1 MFARKTRIVVNTRS
15 FRQYN
20 SLYMGCG
27 VWVGGDEGGRFTF
40 ETHHHYCYVY
50 TSTDKLNANNF
61 SSPNPTFFLLLT

>member
-1 MFARKTRIVVNTRS
+1 
-15 FRQYN
+15 
-20 SLYMGCG
+20 MGCG

-61 SSPNPTFFLLLT
+61 SSPNPTFFTITINDRIIILQSERNAR